1 MHKTLTIVRWEYLTR
16 IRSKWF
22 IISTIIFPLIIAVS
36 MFMPGVLMTTE
47 EDEAKIIGI
56 IDETKVLFTPVEA
69 QLQADYLLKDK
80 TPKYQII
87 NLGMSDPE
95 QAKQQATALL
105 DSAIIHAFLV
115 IPADVWDSNR
125 VYYYAKNVANY
136 RDQGE
141 LDRTITRIIRSC
153 KMKEAGLP
161 ERLVDQVLAPIDFQ
175 VRKFT
180 ASGEEQEASEMVAML
195 MPMLYVLM
203 LFFAIFTSAQILMRS
218 VLAERTNRLVEI
230 LLSSVTPRQL
240 MSGKII
246 GLGLLGLTQ
255 LAIYLGMAIIATEY
269 KGLDLINLTNVTLFL
284 IYFILGYLTYA
295 AIFGTLGSLFDN
307 EQDAQSAVSIFSLIC
322 VLPIMLSSYVIANP
336 QSLATII
343 LSYIPIMTPFFMIL
357 RMGIYMPAWWE
368 IISTVAILLLSVWLL
383 MIAAG
388 KVFRTAIL
396 IYGKRPTLPEIWQ
409 WVRSN

>member
-1 MHKTLTIVRWEYLTR
+1 
-16 IRSKWF
+16 
-22 IISTIIFPLIIAVS
+22 
-36 MFMPGVLMTTE
+36 MFMPGLLMTTA

-56 IDETKVLFTPVEA
+56 IDETRVLMPQVEA
-69 QLQADYLLKDK
+69 RLQEDYLLKNK
-80 TPKYQII
+80 TPKYQVL
-87 NLGMSDPE
+87 NLRMADLE
-95 QAKQQATALL
+95 TAKQQAAALL
-105 DSAIIHAFLV
+105 DSAIIQAFLV

-125 VYYYAKNVANY
+125 VYYYAKNIANY

-141 LDRTITRIIRSC
+141 LDRTITRVVRSV
-153 KMKEAGLP
+153 KLKETGFP
-161 ERLVDQVLAPIDFQ
+161 EQLVDQILKPIDFQ

-180 ASGEEQEASEMVAML
+180 AGGEEQAASEMVAML

-255 LAIYLGMAIIATEY
+255 LAIYLAMAIIASEY
-269 KGLDLINLTNVTLFL
+269 KGLELVNPTNVTLFL
-284 IYFILGYLTYA
+284 IYFILGYLVYA

-322 VLPIMLSSYVIANP
+322 ILPIMLSSYVISNP
-336 QSLATII
+336 QSLVTVI

-357 RMGIYMPAWWE
+357 RMGIFMPAWWE
-368 IISTVAILLLSVWLL
+368 IISTIAILLLSVWFL
-383 MIAAG
+383 MVAAG

-409 WVRSN
+409 WIRRN